1 MYRRNAK
8 GISDSV
14 WSNLM
19 KEASWIEILEVIR
32 SNGSEKA
39 AGMDGVSCDLVR
51 MYAEPSNGSPSPVLE
66 ILTPLI
72 NTSLRLGA
80 TLPSWRKAIISMI
93 PKRKDDGTFTS
104 LINEMR
110 PISVLQEFGKIA
122 AKLLSNRLGEILV
135 AYPKILNSAQRAFL
149 RDGCTS
155 QCITTVLNVLE
166 DFKGKGGG
174 SLFLLAYDQVKAYDS
189 PILYDPCQ
197 S

>member
-1 MYRRNAK
+1 
-8 GISDSV
+8 
-14 WSNLM
+14 
-19 KEASWIEILEVIR
+19 
-32 SNGSEKA
+32 
-39 AGMDGVSCDLVR
+39 MDGVSCDLMR

-66 ILTPLI
+66 ILTVLI

-110 PISVLQEFGKIA
+110 PISVLQEFGKIS
-122 AKLLSNRLGEILV
+122 AKLLSNRLGEILL

-174 SLFLLAYDQVKAYDS
+174 SLFLLAYDQVRHTIVS
-189 PILYDPCQ
+189 TPLRPCQ
-197 S
+197 SRKVQLSRVVYFLCYFKSFRRKELFQNLLWAN